1 MKRAFT
7 LLEVMIAVAILAAAM
22 LVLVNSQATAVLMTS
37 ETERVLTATML
48 AREKM
53 AEIQVLMEREGFS
66 QSDIEEEGHFGD
78 FGADDPMKADLRL
91 EVGDA
96 YDEFRFAWTVRK
108 VDLTMGGD
116 ITAMAET
123 LGTSGLLGDA
133 SSSGS
138 SSGKYSDLASEKE
151 SKQASA
157 SQYGDMMGSMVN
169 QYMEMLGNF
178 LREVRV
184 VVWWG
189 DNEDGTDQVELVSH
203 IINPTGLVTSGDTSV
218 DGGTTS
224 GSTASPAKSSST
236 TSGGGSQGGL
246 RGNKKK

>member
-1 MKRAFT
+1 
-7 LLEVMIAVAILAAAM
+7 
-22 LVLVNSQATAVLMTS
+22 
-37 ETERVLTATML
+37 
-48 AREKM
+48 
-53 AEIQVLMEREGFS
+53 
-66 QSDIEEEGHFGD
+66 
-78 FGADDPMKADLRL
+78 
-91 EVGDA
+91 
-96 YDEFRFAWTVRK
+96 
-108 VDLTMGGD
+108 
-116 ITAMAET
+116 
-123 LGTSGLLGDA
+123 
-133 SSSGS
+133 
-138 SSGKYSDLASEKE
+138 
-151 SKQASA
+151 
-157 SQYGDMMGSMVN
+157 MVN